1 MITEAE
7 FHELVDDTLERL
19 EAAVETA
26 ADAADIDVDCD
37 EAGGVLTLSFE
48 NGSSII
54 MSRQSATRQ
63 LWLAARS
70 GGYHF
75 TYDDTDSLWRCTRSG
90 ATFTELVA
98 QALVE
103 QANLTLAGFNECG

>member
-1 MITEAE
+1 MNTEAE
-7 FHELVDDTLERL
+7 FHELVDDTLTRL
-19 EAAVETA
+19 EAAVEDA
-26 ADAADIDVDCD
+26 ADAAEIDVDCD

-54 MSRQSATRQ
+54 LSRQSATRQ

-75 TYDDTDSLWRCTRSG
+75 TYDDAGSRWSCTRSG
-90 ATFTELVA
+90 MSFEELVG

-103 QANLTLAGFNECG
+103 QAGLRLGDFAA